1 MKKATLLTAL
11 ALCPGIGNKTLLGI
25 LEQFSDPHEAWQA
38 SPAAC
43 KALGWSDKQVE
54 AFVLHRKKVSLEKI
68 QEDLAKA
75 NIKLFTIYDEDYPML
90 LKEIPNP
97 PTLLYVRGSIPQSEL
112 AIAMVGTRHPTPY
125 GKVIAEKLAE
135 DLAGYNI
142 NVVSG
147 MARGIDSCAHRGAL
161 MKGETVAVLGCGVD
175 VVYPRENAAL
185 MEEIIN
191 HGAIVSEFPP
201 GTNPEPGFFP
211 ARNRIISGLSKGVLV
226 VEAAKKSGSL
236 ITADFALEQGRDVF
250 AVPGPVTS
258 KNSAGCHYL
267 IKNGAKL
274 TAEVQDILEEYG
286 YMPMINEMHDRSL
299 NDKEKAILINLSY
312 EPKHFEEL
320 LSKTGLHIGAL
331 SKILLQLELKNE
343 IKQLPG
349 QYYVIDK
356 YYTR

>member
-1 MKKATLLTAL
+1 MEKAALLTAL
-11 ALCPGIGNKTLLGI
+11 ASSPGIGNKTLLGI
-25 LEQFSDPHEAWQA
+25 LEQFSEPLEAWQA
-38 SPAAC
+38 SPAVC
-43 KALGWSDKQVE
+43 KALGWSDRQVE
-54 AFVLHRKKVSLEKI
+54 AFILHRKKVSLEKI
-68 QEDLAKA
+68 QEDLAKT
-75 NIKLFTIYDEDYPML
+75 NINVLTIYDEDYPML

-112 AIAMVGTRHPTPY
+112 TIAMVGSRHPSPY

-135 DLAGYNI
+135 DLAGYNVT
-142 NVVSG
+142 VVSG
-147 MARGIDSCAHRGAL
+147 MARGIDSYAHRGAL
-161 MKGETVAVLGCGVD
+161 QKGKTVGVLGCGVD
-175 VVYPRENAAL
+175 VVYPRENATL
-185 MEEIIN
+185 MEEIIK

-226 VEAAKKSGSL
+226 VEAAQKSGSL

-274 TAEVQDILEEYG
+274 TAVVQDILEEYG
-286 YMPMINEMHDRSL
+286 YMSIINEAQNRVLSAE
-299 NDKEKAILINLSY
+299 EKALLKILSY
-312 EPKHFEEL
+312 EPIHFEIL
-320 LSKTGLHIGAL
+320 LSQMGLNIGAL